1 MSSSTQTKGVM
12 EMKKVEKR
20 NKLSAAFKEFWG
32 VTEDEEEFFNYL
44 YKKERRY
51 RITIAILIFAILALL
66 LLK

>member
-1 MSSSTQTKGVM
+1 M
-12 EMKKVEKR
+12 MKKVEKR
-20 NKLSAAFKEFWG
+20 NKLSTAFKEFWG

-51 RITIAILIFAILALL
+51 RITIAILIFVILALL

>member
-1 MSSSTQTKGVM
+1 M
-12 EMKKVEKR
+12 MKKVEKR
-20 NKLSAAFKEFWG
+20 NKLSAAFKKFWG

-51 RITIAILIFAILALL
+51 RITIAILIFVILALL